1 MKTFINFAH
10 RGASGYCPE
19 NTMAAF
25 QKAVELGANGIE
37 TDVQMSKD
45 GHLVLIHD
53 ESLQRTTGTVGFVKD
68 HTLQELQQLDA
79 GSWYHEEFRG
89 EQIPTLEQLLQ
100 LAKAHG
106 IYLNLELKNGIVQ
119 YPHLEERMAELV
131 KQYGL
136 TEQVIVSSFNHYS
149 LVTMKQAA
157 PEIAT
162 AVLYNEGL
170 YEPWDYAKRIGAT
183 ALHPIRYAV
192 TKEWVEEAKAA
203 GVRYHPFTVNH
214 EEEMKRLLAFGV
226 SGIITD
232 FPDKLAAVHKNS
244 IATDR

>member
-1 MKTFINFAH
+1 MEAFINFAH

-19 NTMAAF
+19 NTMVAF
-25 QKAVELGANGIE
+25 HKAVELGANGVE
-37 TDVQMSKD
+37 TDVQMTRD

-53 ESLQRTTGTVGFVKD
+53 ETLQRTTGTAGFVKD
-68 HTLQELQQLDA
+68 FTLHELQQLDA
-79 GSWYHEEFRG
+79 GGWYQEEFQG
-89 EQIPTLEQLLQ
+89 ERIPTLEQLLQ

-106 IYLNLELKNGIVQ
+106 IYLNLELKNGLVQ
-119 YPHLEERMAELV
+119 YPQLEERTAELV
-131 KQYGL
+131 RQYGL
-136 TEQVIVSSFNHYS
+136 ADQVIISSFNHYS
-149 LVTMKQAA
+149 LVLMKRVA

-170 YEPWDYAKRIGAT
+170 YEPWEYAKRIGAA

-192 TKEWVEEAKAA
+192 TKEWVDEAKAA

-214 EEEMKRLLAFGV
+214 EEEMKRMLAFGV

-232 FPDKLAAVHKNS
+232 YPDKLAALYQNS
-244 IATDR
+244 MSSE